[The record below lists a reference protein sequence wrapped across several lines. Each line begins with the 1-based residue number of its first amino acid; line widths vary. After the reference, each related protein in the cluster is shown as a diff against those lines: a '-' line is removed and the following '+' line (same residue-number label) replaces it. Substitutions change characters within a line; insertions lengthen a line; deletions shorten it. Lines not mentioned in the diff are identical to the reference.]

1 MYAPLQNCFRQDLII
16 TKTINKDTKTSQYV
30 IKDPT
35 SGEIFEFGEEEYFL
49 CQSMNGTASILEI
62 VDNFKNNFG
71 LSLTTE
77 DFQGFSEQI
86 AEFGLL
92 ELFKPKNSTSSA
104 VPLNFTQNIP
114 PQLLPQINLVEEK
127 IEEKKLEVNQEKQ
140 QKQPQKGPIYLWTLN
155 KPSHKFAFL
164 ASLMKPFRRFFQLVV
179 WSLIPGLPLALYTFF
194 YNQSIFCQY
203 IASSV
208 EALPYLT
215 IYVFNVIC
223 VSLTAKL
230 AQAIICAY
238 YGGKIQKFG
247 LVLAAGFFPRFYC
260 DRKGVWELN
269 RKQQLWF
276 FATPLLA
283 RLVYFVLGVLL
294 WYCTHGTGTKL
305 GTWALLLAHASF
317 LDFLLDACPLIPV
330 DGYFF
335 VITYLRLPPNFLGRV
350 YLVWQMVL
358 QRRPLP
364 QDLTFKEK
372 LGMLLY
378 GPLAVVFWLTMVLLI
393 AFSIAKGIAQN
404 FYGIF
409 GRGTGGLL
417 IIFFIIAALRQP
429 VTLFFRKK
437 KHTKIANAAVLEKEK
452 ITRQKKPRRWKK
464 RVIQLFI
471 LFCVAAILS
480 IPYPYRPG
488 GQIQLLPPT
497 QQAIQAQVDGKIV
510 KVMFKGGD
518 GQWIKAGTL
527 VATMEAVDIEN
538 ASLTTQQKVKNQEA
552 IVQKSKA
559 QLDKLLSTPRPEEVA
574 VAKQQVEVSKQ
585 QVEVAK
591 QQVEVAKQQVE
602 EARNQLNVAI
612 SKAEFSLKEA
622 ARFEE
627 LYNGGAVSRQAFE
640 DKQKTAETERLNIES
655 SRQNLVV
662 KQANV
667 EEARNQVATR
677 QQDVTQKQA
686 NLSLVLSGP
695 HPEDIAAARKELEA
709 ARAELLRQQQQLK
722 YEQEQLQR
730 TQLVMPLDG
739 RLITPY
745 LDQKVGSYL
754 KQGNTF
760 AVAEDDRNIRGE
772 VRVPEDNVGEFNL
785 GAWVEIKLLAYPNRP
800 FKGKVASIEPAASD
814 QNASSTSTKAPTSNL
829 TERFI
834 RVIVDIPNSEEILK
848 ASMTGYAKIDGS
860 TKPLV
865 VAYTRPIVRFIQIEI
880 WSWLP

>member
-16 TKTINKDTKTSQYV
+16 TKTTDKESQANRYS
-30 IKDPT
+30 IKEPI

-49 CQSMNGTASILEI
+49 CQSMNGTLSILEI
-62 VDNFKNNFG
+62 LDNFKSSFG
-71 LSLTTE
+71 LSLTEE
-77 DFQGFSEQI
+77 DFKGFSEQI

-92 ELFKPKNSTSSA
+92 EPLKAKNFASSS
-104 VPLNFTQNIP
+104 VPLNPLPNIP
-114 PQLLPQINLVEEK
+114 PHSLSKITP
-127 IEEKKLEVNQEKQ
+127 IEEKKLETNQEKK
-140 QKQPQKGPIYLWTLN
+140 QKQPKKGPVYLWPLDNPT
-155 KPSHKFAFL
+155 PKFAFL
-164 ASLMKPFRRFFQLVV
+164 ASIMKPFRQFLKLVV
-179 WSLIPGLPLALYTFF
+179 WSLIPGLPLAFSTFF
-194 YNQSIFCQY
+194 NNQSVFWKY
-203 IASSV
+203 MASSV

-215 IYVFNVIC
+215 TYVFNVVF

-230 AQAIICAY
+230 AQAIICTY
-238 YGGKIQKFG
+238 YGGTVHKFG

-283 RLVYFVLGVLL
+283 RLIYFVLGVLI
-294 WYCTHGTGTKL
+294 WYWTHGTGSNL

-335 VITYLRLPPNFLGRV
+335 AVTYLRLPPNFLGRV
-350 YLVWQMVL
+350 YLVWEMAIK
-358 QRRPLP
+358 RRPLP
-364 QDLTFKEK
+364 QEFSLKEK

-378 GPLAVVFWLTMVLLI
+378 GPIAVIFWLSMVLFL
-393 AFSIAKGIAQN
+393 AFSIANGIAEN
-404 FYGIF
+404 FDGIF
-409 GRGTGGLL
+409 GRATGGIL
-417 IIFFIIAALRQP
+417 ISLFIIAALRQP
-429 VTLFFRKK
+429 LTLFFRKK
-437 KHTKIANAAVLEKEK
+437 ANTNTADTSVLDRETF
-452 ITRQKKPRRWKK
+452 TRKKKPKRWKK

-497 QQAIQAQVDGKIV
+497 QQEIQAQVDGKIV

-518 GQWIKAGTL
+518 GQWIKAGTM

-538 ASLTTQQKVKNQEA
+538 ATLTTQQKVKNQEA
-552 IVQKSKA
+552 VVQKEKA
-559 QLDKLLSTPRPEEVA
+559 QLDKLLSTPRQEEVA

-612 SKAEFSLKEA
+612 SKAEFSSKEA
-622 ARFEE
+622 TRFQD

-640 DKQKTAETERLNIES
+640 DKQKTAETERLNIET

-677 QQDVTQKQA
+677 QEDVEQKQA

-695 HPEDIAAARKELEA
+695 HPGEIAAARKEIEA
-709 ARAELLRQQQQLK
+709 ASAELLRQQQQLK

-745 LDQKVGSYL
+745 LDKKVGSYL

-772 VRVPEDNVGEFNL
+772 VRIPEYNAGEFNL

-800 FKGKVASIEPAASD
+800 FRGKVASIEPAASD
-814 QNASSTSTKAPTSNL
+814 QNVSHTSTKAPTSNL

-860 TKPLV
+860 TKPLL